1 MVARNRTVLVLVA
14 VAMAM
19 LGLTTTSASADVI
32 LRVDFNSNQDSGGDS
47 TTAGDPGLSAA
58 AHNQEGWSSYHANHE
73 VIDEFTTADYDGITV
88 TPDWPNTTDN
98 RVRQSI
104 DRGSGNDA
112 NWDDAAGDLN
122 LVTDFIGIDT
132 RTGNG
137 GNGDWDGTSGTPT
150 YMTLALGGLA
160 AGNYD
165 WTSFHHD
172 TEHCYGPFAVWLSTD
187 GGETF
192 TQLADGIMTDS
203 TEGGSPDSG
212 ATEAGPDANLLPSTY
227 HTSFWADGVNDVV
240 FRFAPYSEGDVHRQI
255 WGMNGFVLS
264 TVITSPEAWAMS
276 AALDAPGYMATDV
289 VDGVYDI
296 GEFGGEMTYEFIVQS
311 NPLEE
316 QASMALIGRRNF
328 GDTEVGLKY
337 EQWNNTG
344 TYGATV
350 FGVADF
356 DYGVATN
363 PGVPTH
369 LVFVSS
375 EETATTALYVDG
387 VYQASVDSAITLSGL
402 VGIGFG
408 AQAEDGSDFFDD
420 FEGEIF
426 GVAIYDG
433 ALSAGQI
440 KIHANAYLLQGPA
453 DVTAAGDAVQ
463 GVPNDGDWPAAET
476 PDLAIDDNVATKY
489 LHFKGDFDPNEGPTG
504 IQVTPAIGPTIVTEL
519 TLTTANDVP
528 GRDPIA
534 FELYG
539 SNDGIDGPYTLIA
552 SGDVVDFAGEAEWP
566 RFTKNETA
574 ITFDNNVAYTSYQLL
589 FTAIRGPVGDSVNSM
604 QIAEVELIGVPG
616 PAVLFAEDFEGLP
629 LGPNVDEGLAGDA
642 VWTKTAP
649 EGWMIDDS
657 AMAGVGDP
665 ATDGV
670 TEWAGWSFAD
680 KAWWTE
686 TAGDQDRSTFT
697 LGSGTVAIA
706 DPDEWDDADHAEG
719 LFNSFLTTPIIDLA
733 GVTAD
738 TVQLRFASSWRP
750 EFDDNYHQTANITVS
765 FDGADPLEVLLWESD
780 SASPNYKP
788 YATNEAVVV
797 EIAVPEGAQNM
808 AVTFGC
814 YDAGNDW
821 WWAIDN
827 VDIVCN

>member
-47 TTAGDPGLSAA
+47 TTAGDPGLSEA

-73 VIDEFTTADYDGITV
+73 VSDEFTTADYDGITV
-88 TPDWPNTTDN
+88 TPAWPNTTDN
-98 RVRQSI
+98 RTQQSI
-104 DRGSGNDA
+104 DRGSDNDV

-137 GNGDWDGTSGTPT
+137 GNGDWDGTSGDPT
-150 YMTLALGGLA
+150 YMTLTLGGLA
-160 AGNYD
+160 TGTYD
-165 WTSFHHD
+165 WTSYHHD
-172 TEHCYGPFAVWLSTD
+172 TENVHGPFAVWVSID

-192 TQLADGIMTDS
+192 TQLDDGAMTDS
-203 TEGGSPDSG
+203 TEGGNPDSG
-212 ATEAGPDANLLPSTY
+212 ALEVGPDADSLPSTY
-227 HTSFWADGVNDVV
+227 HTSFWADGLSDVV
-240 FRFAPYSEGDVHRQI
+240 LRFAPYAAVAVHQQI

-264 TVITSPEAWAMS
+264 NVTTSPEAWAMA
-276 AALDAPGYMATDV
+276 AALDAPGYSAMDV

-296 GEFGGEMTYEFIVQS
+296 GELSGDITYEFIVQS

-316 QASMALIGRRNF
+316 QASMALIGRRDF
-328 GDTEVGLKY
+328 GDTNVGLKY

-350 FGVADF
+350 FGVADY
-356 DYGVATN
+356 DYGVATS
-363 PGVPTH
+363 PGIPTH

-375 EETATTALYVDG
+375 EDTATTMLYVDG
-387 VYQASVDSAITLSGL
+387 VMQGNIDSAITLSGP
-402 VGIGFG
+402 VGIGYG
-408 AQAEDGSDFFDD
+408 AQAEDGSEFFDD
-420 FEGEIF
+420 FVGDIF
-426 GVAIYDG
+426 GVAIYDA

-440 KIHANAYLLQGPA
+440 RTHADAYLVRGAA
-453 DVTAAGDAVQ
+453 DITAAGDAVV
-463 GVPNDGDWPAAET
+463 GDPNDGDWPGGET
-476 PDLAIDDNVATKY
+476 PNLAVDDDVTTKY
-489 LHFKGDFDPNEGPTG
+489 LHFKGATEPTG
-504 IQVTPAIGPTIVTEL
+504 FEVAPALGATIVTGL
-519 TLTTANDVP
+519 TLTTANDAP
-528 GRDPIA
+528 ERDPIA

-539 SNDGIDGPYTLIA
+539 SNESIEGPFELIA
-552 SGDVVDFAGEAEWP
+552 AGDVIDFTGEEAWP
-566 RFTKNETA
+566 RSTMNATPIEFENT
-574 ITFDNNVAYTSYQLL
+574 VVYAYYQIMFPALRD
-589 FTAIRGPVGDSVNSM
+589 ADSANSM
-604 QIAEVELIGVPG
+604 QIAEVELIGMPA

-649 EGWMIDDS
+649 EGWIIDDS
-657 AMAGVGDP
+657 EMAGVGDP

-680 KAWWTE
+680 KAWWIE
-686 TAGDQDRSTFT
+686 AAEDQDRSTFT
-697 LGSGTVAIA
+697 LGTGTVAIA
-706 DPDEWDDADHAEG
+706 DPDEWDDADHTEG
-719 LFNSFLTTPIIDLA
+719 LFNSFLMTPIIDLA
-733 GVTAD
+733 GVAAD

-750 EFDDNYHQTANITVS
+750 EFDDNYHQTANIKVS
-765 FDGADPLEVLLWESD
+765 FDGADPVEVLLWESD

-788 YATNEAVVV
+788 YATNEAVIV

-808 AVTFGC
+808 VLTFGC

-827 VDIVCN
+827 IDIVYN